1 MHWILTSPNKLH
13 FSLVRLHHMM
23 YFLSHP
29 PVFVPGE
36 SHVSVGKQMI
46 SLAILWA
53 CLRRAQQFVL
63 GVKNSVQCL
72 QQWDSQHKW
81 AGAPIQ
87 LTPCLPIPVRSRADS
102 HGMLYLSLL
111 LSTHAQLQYR
121 INATF
126 HLVTLTCHRLDWCS
140 IEIGLAFQIRVPG
153 VKISNAVGLLFC
165 HSFNIN

>member
-1 MHWILTSPNKLH
+1 MMHC
-13 FSLVRLHHMM
+13 
-23 YFLSHP
+23 LSHP
-29 PVFVPGE
+29 PVFVSGE
-36 SHVSVGKQMI
+36 SHVAVGKQII
-46 SLAILWA
+46 SLAIFRA
-53 CLRRAQQFVL
+53 CLRRAQQLVL
-63 GVKNSVQCL
+63 GVKNLVQCL
-72 QQWDSQHKW
+72 LRWDGQHKW

-87 LTPCLPIPVRSRADS
+87 LTPCLPIPVRSHADS

-140 IEIGLAFQIRVPG
+140 MEICQALQMRAPG

-165 HSFNIN
+165 HFFNIN